1 MTSLR
6 FHRKASNSSPI
17 RVLTTPWVQIPPTP
31 GRERGALPPATSTAH
46 VAGCAGPASGSL
58 AAQRQRLRGRDDEPD
73 LGARFPA
80 VAPGRDPRGPAD
92 GECEARGGREDP
104 AGSGPA
110 PLPSF
115 TPSRAPPSFPPRGSE
130 FPCFRRARL
139 GLRLGALFSPGQFLT
154 L

>member
-6 FHRKASNSSPI
+6 FHRKAANSSPI
-17 RVLTTPWVQIPPTP
+17 RVLTTPWVRIPPTP

-46 VAGCAGPASGSL
+46 VAGCAAPASGSL

-104 AGSGPA
+104 AGSGSGPA

-115 TPSRAPPSFPPRGSE
+115 TPSRVSRPFLPAGLNSPASGAPVSACG
-130 FPCFRRARL
+130 
-139 GLRLGALFSPGQFLT
+139 
-154 L
+154 